1 MKNYKNNIVYCIS
14 VIIFLIFIMVPI
26 LWCFIISISFEKDIF
41 NDMSVFF
48 PKNIS
53 FINYLKLLNPNIR
66 EGTNFLLA
74 MKNSL
79 FTSSITVFIGTP
91 LAVMCG
97 YSFARFKYRKG
108 IKIFM
113 GILISTMIIPF
124 FTTIIP
130 LYTLFAKFNLL
141 NSIGWLAIIYIS
153 SFLPMVTWITT
164 NYFKEFP
171 IEIEEMALIDG
182 CTRFQVI
189 IKILLPNVY
198 PIILTGM
205 LIIFLRAWSQYQL
218 PLILAASRNVKPLTV
233 LLAEFSSKDLILYG
247 QIAAAGI
254 LTLLPP
260 MIFSFIFRKYLIS
273 GLTKGVS

>member
-113 GILISTMIIPF
+113 GILLSTMIIPF

-189 IKILLPNVY
+189 IKILLPNIY

-218 PLILAASRNVKPLTV
+218 PLILAASRDVKPLTV

>member
-53 FINYLKLLNPNIR
+53 SINYLKLLNPNIR

-113 GILISTMIIPF
+113 GILLSTMIIPF

-218 PLILAASRNVKPLTV
+218 PLILAASRDVKPLTV

>member
-1 MKNYKNNIVYCIS
+1 MKNYKNNIIYCIS

-113 GILISTMIIPF
+113 GILLSTMIIPF

-218 PLILAASRNVKPLTV
+218 PLILAASRDVKPLTV

>member
-113 GILISTMIIPF
+113 GILLSTMIIPF

-218 PLILAASRNVKPLTV
+218 PLILAASRDVKPLTV

-254 LTLLPP
+254 LTLLPS

>member
-14 VIIFLIFIMVPI
+14 VIIFLIFITVPI

-91 LAVMCG
+91 LAVICG

-113 GILISTMIIPF
+113 GILLSTMIIPF

-218 PLILAASRNVKPLTV
+218 PLILAASRDVKPLTV

-260 MIFSFIFRKYLIS
+260 MIFSFIFRKHLIS

>member
-1 MKNYKNNIVYCIS
+1 MKNYKNNIAYCIS

-113 GILISTMIIPF
+113 GILLSTMIIPF

-218 PLILAASRNVKPLTV
+218 PLILAASRDVKPLTV